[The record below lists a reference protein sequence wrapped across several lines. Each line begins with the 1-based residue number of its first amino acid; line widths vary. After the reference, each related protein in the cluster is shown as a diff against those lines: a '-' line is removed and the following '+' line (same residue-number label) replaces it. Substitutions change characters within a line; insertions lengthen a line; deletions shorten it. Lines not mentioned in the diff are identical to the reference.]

1 MQLNYLKLYACL
13 TLSGLTIWF
22 VDQAWTMYQL
32 KLVSD
37 ATTNAFKQVS
47 LSKKVQAPSYK
58 PSYKPPAK
66 PKPFEIIKYH
76 DKVCKFFT
84 DEYRK
89 EPTESNRLKM
99 REYCPILPN

>member
-1 MQLNYLKLYACL
+1 MELNYFKLYIVL
-13 TLSGLTIWF
+13 TLSGLTIWS
-22 VDQAWTMYQL
+22 VDQVWSLYQL

-37 ATTNAFKQVS
+37 ATANAFKQVS
-47 LSKKVQAPSYK
+47 LPKKVQAPSYK

-66 PKPFEIIKYH
+66 PKPSQIIKYH

-99 REYCPILPN
+99 REYCPISSN